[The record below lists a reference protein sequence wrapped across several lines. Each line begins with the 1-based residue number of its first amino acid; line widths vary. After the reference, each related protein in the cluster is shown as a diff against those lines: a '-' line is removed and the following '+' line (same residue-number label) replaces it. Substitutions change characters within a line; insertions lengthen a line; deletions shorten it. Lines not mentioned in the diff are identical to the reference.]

1 MLHALPTTPSS
12 SAASNSSSFAARKVA
27 QPQPATP
34 LSSMSPSSHLDAS
47 AVLIVPI
54 YDEMHEGADLLMIPI
69 SDNKNS
75 SHKQRPSSSSKASFS
90 SSSSSPQQ
98 PTSARR
104 TETPAAPTPPPKP
117 RLPEGCDDWDSY
129 LSQKKSTATLPH
141 YDNDNDDDDDNF
153 LPHELEPLPEHQP
166 QHQHQHTRH
175 QPQHQHTQ
183 TQPEAGAPE
192 PPRLQS
198 PELNF
203 KHSFEHLGWRDCLAQ
218 STRQRAH
225 ARALR
230 RRPSAATVIG
240 LNTGYYPPST
250 SASYYCQQPDL
261 AASSAVS
268 LRAAK
273 RLSNASTLTVNTVNT
288 VATAPCVLTRGYSG
302 ANAAKRLSA
311 ASTLTTA
318 SMGSLLSTA
327 STSTMGGKPRS
338 LRRIHRTRHLRAY
351 YSDGA
356 ASLRRRL
363 SVGISSLRD
372 IAERREP
379 ATTADLAAAVSLLGK
394 NARPGQ
400 PAVASSGASTKSCNR
415 KSTATTATAA
425 SRRRRLSSVSTLT
438 GELSAPPPYPPP
450 EKPLPSLPSL
460 PVVEVRELQTG
471 ERARWREM
479 LLRSFQRRGEGA
491 VGRRRA
497 ASPWRGWTP
506 RVVEAAS

>member
-1 MLHALPTTPSS
+1 MLHISTTPSS
-12 SAASNSSSFAARKVA
+12 SSASNPSSFAARKVA

-54 YDEMHEGADLLMIPI
+54 YDDTHEGADLLMIPI
-69 SDNKNS
+69 SDNRNSNFNKNVNNNTTANNNN
-75 SHKQRPSSSSKASFS
+75 KRLSSSSQAP
-90 SSSSSPQQ
+90 SPQQ

-141 YDNDNDDDDDNF
+141 YDNDNNNNDDDDNINNINF

-166 QHQHQHTRH
+166 Q
-175 QPQHQHTQ
+175 Q
-183 TQPEAGAPE
+183 TQQTEAGPLE

-203 KHSFEHLGWRDCLAQ
+203 KHSFENLGWRDCLAQ

-240 LNTGYYPPST
+240 LSTGYYPPST
-250 SASYYCQQPDL
+250 SAYYQPETL
-261 AASSAVS
+261 MAAAASSSAVS
-268 LRAAK
+268 LRSTK
-273 RLSNASTLTVNTVNT
+273 RLSSASTLTINT
-288 VATAPCVLTRGYSG
+288 VATAPCVLGRS
-302 ANAAKRLSA
+302 AKRLSA

-318 SMGSLLSTA
+318 SMGSLLSSSA
-327 STSTMGGKPRS
+327 STMSGGKPRS
-338 LRRIHRTRHLRAY
+338 LRRINRTRHLRAY

-363 SVGISSLRD
+363 SVGISSMRD

-379 ATTADLAAAVSLLGK
+379 ADLSGVAAAVSLLGGG
-394 NARPGQ
+394 RHPGQ
-400 PAVASSGASTKSCNR
+400 AAAAVASSGASSRSR
-415 KSTATTATAA
+415 KSTATTAT
-425 SRRRRLSSVSTLT
+425 RRRLSSVSTLA
-438 GELSAPPPYPPP
+438 GEFSAPPPYPPP
-450 EKPLPSLPSL
+450 EKPLPSLPVL

-479 LLRSFQRRGEGA
+479 LIRSFQRRSEG